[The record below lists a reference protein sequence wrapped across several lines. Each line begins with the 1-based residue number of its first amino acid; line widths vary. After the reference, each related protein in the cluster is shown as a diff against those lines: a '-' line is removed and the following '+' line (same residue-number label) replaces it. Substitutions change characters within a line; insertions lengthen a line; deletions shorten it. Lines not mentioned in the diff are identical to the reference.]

1 MNYSKQ
7 NWFPTLN
14 QALESEGLTD
24 LWPFGLNV
32 SYGENVR
39 FVTECNRLV
48 TIFRETNGMYER
60 PVHYLTK

>member
-1 MNYSKQ
+1 MYSKQ

-14 QALESEGLTD
+14 EALEAEGLID

-39 FVTECNRLV
+39 FTTECGRLV

-60 PVHYLTK
+60 PVHYSTK

>member
-1 MNYSKQ
+1 MYFKQ

-14 QALESEGLTD
+14 QALEAENLID

-39 FVTECNRLV
+39 FTTECGRLV

-60 PVHYLTK
+60 PVHYSTK